1 MPTLEESV
9 EAVRSG
15 SREDRFTYLTVLE
28 YHVRT
33 PGVLPVLNEVLQNED
48 LTQDIG
54 WDLVDMLLPVD
65 GYEACLETVARL
77 GNPKEVYLRVTQAL
91 GGLAAAWLVEDDD
104 DGVAAAEGGHHK
116 LRIRRDGSDES
127 SDYQKREL
135 LPKDKIPGAFIA
147 LLGMLAVLH
156 GRLKAKYPSRFL
168 GPALLRILQAYR
180 PTPEMTASVIN
191 LVRSLSG
198 RKRPPLPSRT
208 SSINVANPDEDGDNS
223 RNAPDPEAELEEPEE
238 ELKQGR
244 LLQSFVTWVL
254 HQYVEENPMRWSP
267 RLLERYNPERNVPGK
282 KTNIDAYR
290 ENEELQK
297 RDAVVGQL
305 VVSIPV
311 YLYP

>member
-1 MPTLEESV
+1 MK
-9 EAVRSG
+9 
-15 SREDRFTYLTVLE
+15 
-28 YHVRT
+28 T

-54 WDLVDMLLPVD
+54 WDLVDMLLPVN
-65 GYEACLETVARL
+65 GYEDCLETVARL

-91 GGLAAAWLVEDDD
+91 GGLAAAWLVDDD
-104 DGVAAAEGGHHK
+104 DNAASGEGGRPR
-116 LRIRRDGSDES
+116 LRFRWDGSDEA

-198 RKRPPLPSRT
+198 RKRPPLPART
-208 SSINVANPDEDGDNS
+208 SSINVANPDEDGDSS
-223 RNAPDPEAELEEPEE
+223 RNAPDPEAELEEPDED
-238 ELKQGR
+238 LKQHR
-244 LLQSFVTWVL
+244 LLQSFVTWIL
-254 HQYVEENPMRWSP
+254 HPYVEANAMRWSP
-267 RLLERYNPERNVPGK
+267 RLLERYHPERNVPGK
-282 KTNIDAYR
+282 QTNTDAYR
-290 ENEELQK
+290 DNEELQK

-305 VVSIPV
+305 VVSI
-311 YLYP
+311 YLNRPPSP